1 MYRWYRKATKCYAYL
16 SDIFIDTSRSDEARY
31 LQSQL
36 RESRWL
42 TRGWTLQEL
51 IAPVQV
57 TFYDQRWNR
66 IGTKKELVGPLSA
79 ITGIDSLVLGD
90 RCNLQELS
98 VAKRL
103 SWAAGRRTT
112 RIEDQAYCLLGLLD
126 VNMTLIYGEGEKAFL
141 RLQDELLRTSDDCS
155 LLSWWRRVDTGIL
168 APSPSHFEPCGKIVP
183 IAGSIVSNSWQMTH
197 RGLKLTLPVLSQG
210 HHETYL
216 GILACRLEDHY
227 THVLALHLRKH
238 GQDSSLDRPAMLC
251 SVQKCTTDCE
261 MLPGCIE
268 GYREFHFVDVQGLSS
283 IKSTTILIPLH
294 NYQVFAG
301 FSALRFTQSIWVRER
316 PSSLKPLEA
325 FPPWQWNLE
334 TMTMSRHKMIPNEI
348 GDDKQVGAI
357 LFEFGA
363 DAQFVLCFAVSYKMQ
378 YVKIVRRGQ
387 DSLHNICKDLDAATS
402 HQQPMHRDA
411 IHYISNVRNTRRR
424 RIYATLESASVL
436 GEEVWVIDLTLRTRK
451 GQVAV

>member
-1 MYRWYRKATKCYAYL
+1 MQTSATLIDPRRRRPTAVSMRLLKIRSDGEFDLVERGDGDSLKYAILSHTWLPDGQEVTFEELGSPVNDTTKAKLGYQKLVFCSRQAKIDGFPFVWADTCCINKASSAELSEAINSMYRWYRNATQCYAYL
-16 SDIFIDTSRSDEARY
+16 SDIFIDTSRSDEAQY
-31 LQSQL
+31 LQFQL
-36 RESRWL
+36 KESRWF

-126 VNMTLIYGEGEKAFL
+126 VSMTLIYGEGKKAFL

-155 LLSWWRRVDTGIL
+155 LLSWWRHMDTGIL

-183 IAGSIVSNSWQMTH
+183 IAGSTVSNSWQMTH
-197 RGLKLTLPVLSQG
+197 QGLRLTLPVLSQG

-238 GQDSSLDRPAMLC
+238 GLESSLERPAMLC
-251 SVQKCTTDCE
+251 SVQKCTMDCD
-261 MLPGCIE
+261 MLPGCMKAT
-268 GYREFHFVDVQGLSS
+268 VDS
-283 IKSTTILIPLH
+283 ISWT
-294 NYQVFAG
+294 
-301 FSALRFTQSIWVRER
+301 
-316 PSSLKPLEA
+316 
-325 FPPWQWNLE
+325 
-334 TMTMSRHKMIPNEI
+334 SR
-348 GDDKQVGAI
+348 G
-357 LFEFGA
+357 
-363 DAQFVLCFAVSYKMQ
+363 
-378 YVKIVRRGQ
+378 
-387 DSLHNICKDLDAATS
+387 
-402 HQQPMHRDA
+402 
-411 IHYISNVRNTRRR
+411 
-424 RIYATLESASVL
+424 
-436 GEEVWVIDLTLRTRK
+436 
-451 GQVAV
+451 